1 MFLHKIITIVM
12 RDDLCSHLI
21 KIILILC
28 EALREN
34 WLDFAFLIEDLFGH
48 TSSTR
53 SDRNIPTEV

>member
-28 EALREN
+28 DALREN
-34 WLDFAFLIEDLFGH
+34 LISGVGFC
-48 TSSTR
+48 
-53 SDRNIPTEV
+53 IFI